1 MTKVLQSTKFNM
13 FSKNSNFVREIL
25 FSRGK
30 NESHQKI
37 LAPRYIKMTDIR
49 NQ

>member
-1 MTKVLQSTKFNM
+1 M
-13 FSKNSNFVREIL
+13 FSKNSNSVREIL

-37 LAPRYIKMTDIR
+37 LAPRYIKMTVSET
-49 NQ
+49 NNKPK